1 MKIKR
6 NAIRCNKCK
15 DIIES
20 KHRHD
25 FKYCDCQA
33 VAVDGGVD
41 YLRRLGEPADY
52 EELSESVEDDVF
64 LWATYNKKTREMDRV
79 QLSEIDDDHLRN
91 IDLHL
96 RVRYKNSQVLQ
107 QVRKENDEAI
117 RAAAITPEMEKRGLE
132 PVDEEI
138 PW

>member
-6 NAIRCNKCK
+6 NAIRCNKCT

-41 YLRRLGEPADY
+41 YLRRLGDPEDY
-52 EELSESVEDDVF
+52 EDLSTFVEDGVF
-64 LWATYNKKTREMDRV
+64 LWRAGHGVLALD
-79 QLSEIDDDHLRN
+79 EIDDRHLQNIDHHLRTRN
-91 IDLHL
+91 DRTPALWASDQKL
-96 RVRYKNSQVLQ
+96 RA
-107 QVRKENDEAI
+107 EC
-117 RAAAITPEMEKRGLE
+117 ITPEMKKRGLE
-132 PVDEEI
+132 PVDEEL
-138 PW
+138 PF

>member
-25 FKYCDCQA
+25 FRYCSCQA

-52 EELSESVEDDVF
+52 EELSVYVEDDVF
-64 LWATYNKKTREMDRV
+64 LWRAGHGVLTLD
-79 QLSEIDDDHLRN
+79 EIDDEHLQNIDHHLRTRHE
-91 IDLHL
+91 HL
-96 RVRYKNSQVLQ
+96 PVLQ
-107 QVRKENDEAI
+107 LCDDKLREKH
-117 RAAAITPEMEKRGLE
+117 ITPEMEKRGLG